1 MYYFISMYIY
11 ISNESQRISQPELF
25 WESRPETPWSP
36 VFHWLAQAPR
46 AVPMALHREVPGALT
61 TWDLLGGRLR
71 WVLRLEIDQQASTN
85 CGVFSFLGGGAVCL
99 RSPEKRKLRR
109 WTGVHKCEG
118 CSCGSWLLPRLLC
131 QRVSNAP
138 LVVDG
143 RASMVLQRTV
153 CPQENVQK
161 SSLCRTWF
169 PGTAIIWNLFNL
181 IHRALKP
188 PQCRDCS

>member
-11 ISNESQRISQPELF
+11 IKWVTKNFAARTLLGKQTWDPLVSCLPLIGTGS
-25 WESRPETPWSP
+25 
-36 VFHWLAQAPR
+36 
-46 AVPMALHREVPGALT
+46 